1 MEILI
6 ETDARSRVVLP
17 GYANRRFL
25 VQVNED
31 GSLLLQP
38 AVVVTKAQLEYDTD
52 PELRALL
59 SQAIDSKKVIQSRKY
74 RVK

>member
-6 ETDARSRVVLP
+6 ETDDRSRVVLP
-17 GYANRRFL
+17 GYANQRFL
-25 VQVNED
+25 VQVNAD

-59 SQAIDSKKVIQSRKY
+59 SKAVDSKKVIQSRKY